1 VSSSAEKDMA
11 MPYDQ
16 TLAIETPEPH
26 DAGAQLLDDLDRR
39 TWGGFATLVGG
50 QSPWAASEAWR
61 DWAYHL
67 AGSPGR
73 QLELIGHAAQAA
85 VKLWANALD
94 GGQKP
99 WAFEPLPTDR
109 RFRNPAWELFPFS
122 MLAQG
127 QLALEEQWRLAT
139 HDLRGVSEH
148 HLRRVEFLGQSV
160 LNTLAPINGV
170 LSNPEVVDAVAET
183 GGRNFLDG
191 AKLYAEDLARLAVGG
206 RLTGLEAFKVG
217 RTMAV
222 TPGEVVF
229 RNDIME
235 VIQYA
240 PTTPK
245 VRAEPI
251 LIVPAWIMK
260 YYILDLTPETSLVR
274 HLVDQGFTVFIVSWR
289 NPGAEA
295 HDVSFEDYRL
305 RGVETAIEVVG
316 RIVGGEKIQAV
327 GYCLGG
333 TTLAITAAAR
343 NRDGRGGL
351 CTLSLLA
358 AQTDFEDAGELML
371 FIDEA
376 QLALLEDMMLVQG
389 YLDAR
394 QMSGAFY
401 ALRANDMLWS
411 QMVDRYL
418 IGKPKPLGPLDAW
431 LADSTRMPARM
442 HGEYLRGLFLDNSFA
457 HGRYATPGGAVAM
470 KDITVPVFAL
480 GAERDHIAPWR
491 SVYKIELYGS
501 TDTTFLLTGGGH
513 NTSVVSPPGK
523 PGAYFWVRTTKQGQ
537 PYAEPEAW
545 QKAALKEDGS
555 WWPCWTDWLMRRAS
569 GRMIDP
575 PPMGGGAYGPL
586 GKAPGTYVSVT

>member
-1 VSSSAEKDMA
+1 ML
-11 MPYDQ
+11 PQ
-16 TLAIETPEPH
+16 PQ
-26 DAGAQLLDDLDRR
+26 DAVTQLLDDMDRR
-39 TWGGFATLVGG
+39 LRGGLATLVGG

-61 DWAYHL
+61 DWAFHL
-67 AGSPGR
+67 ATSPGR
-73 QLELIGHAAQAA
+73 QMELIGNAAQAA
-85 VKLWANALD
+85 AKLWTSALD
-94 GGQKP
+94 TGQKP
-99 WAFEPLPTDR
+99 WAFEPLSTDR
-109 RFRNPAWELFPFS
+109 RFRAPAWERFPFS
-122 MLAQG
+122 LLAQC
-127 QLALEEQWRLAT
+127 QLALEAQWRLAT

-148 HLRRVEFLGQSV
+148 HLRRVEFLGQFV
-160 LNTLAPINGV
+160 LNALAPINSA
-170 LSNPEVVDAVAET
+170 LTNPEVLDAVATT
-183 GGRNFLDG
+183 GGRNFLEG
-191 AKLYAEDLARLAVGG
+191 ARLYVEDLSRLAVGG

-217 RTMAV
+217 RTMAI

-229 RNDIME
+229 RNDLME

-274 HLVDQGFTVFIVSWR
+274 HLVEQGFTVFIISWR

-305 RGVETAIEVVG
+305 RGVETALEVVG
-316 RIVGGEKIQAV
+316 RIVPGEKVQAV

-333 TTLAITAAAR
+333 TALAITAATR
-343 NRDGRGGL
+343 DRDGRDGL
-351 CTLSLLA
+351 LTLSLLA

-371 FIDEA
+371 FIDES
-376 QLALLEDMMLVQG
+376 QLTLLEDMMLVQG
-389 YLDAR
+389 YLDAN

-411 QMVDRYL
+411 QVVDRYL

-431 LADSTRMPARM
+431 LADSTRMPAKM
-442 HGEYLRGLFLDNSFA
+442 HGEYLRELFLEDSFA
-457 HGRYATPGGAVAM
+457 HGRYETPGGVVAL
-470 KDITVPVFAL
+470 KDITTPLFAL

-523 PGAYFWVRTTKQGQ
+523 TGAYFWVRTTKHVQ
-537 PYAEPEAW
+537 PYVEPEVW
-545 QKAALKEDGS
+545 QTTALKESGS
-555 WWPCWTDWLMRRAS
+555 WWPCWTAWLNSRAG
-569 GRMIDP
+569 GRMVDP
-575 PPMGGGAYGPL
+575 PAMGGGAMEPL
-586 GKAPGTYVSVT
+586 GPAPGTYVYES